1 MQAVGKPKT
10 TEVDSCDDTDA
21 GTRVD
26 EQDTSHKG
34 TVMDSRENDETSADE
49 LNEKAG
55 KMTRRDPNSTMDDI
69 EAEAVCFQQHTVHLY
84 PYSF

>member
-10 TEVDSCDDTDA
+10 PEVDSCDDTDA

-26 EQDTSHKG
+26 EQDMSHEG
-34 TVMDSRENDETSADE
+34 AVMDARENDETSADE

-55 KMTRRDPNSTMDDI
+55 KTTMKNPNLTMEDV
-69 EAEAVCFQQHTVHLY
+69 EAEAVCFQQYTVRLY
-84 PYSF
+84 SYSF